1 MNDEFV
7 PLQPGEMVDQYE
19 IWKFLGKG
27 AMGRVYQAFD
37 KQLNRWVAIKILH
50 HAGDPERAQKMMVE
64 ARNQATVDHEHICK
78 VYETGSLRGFPYVV
92 MQYIEGITL
101 DRAVRL
107 MSLREKVLA
116 IQKIAE
122 GLHKA
127 HECGLIHRDIKPQ
140 NIMMERGNVAHV
152 YLMDFGVAKQKTAP
166 SNTIEG
172 EVKGSPAYMSPEQ
185 AEGRVD
191 LDHRSDIYNLGAT
204 LYFLL
209 VGRAPFSGENTVEVL
224 LDVMEKDPEPIGRVQ
239 PDLPQDLQN
248 ITMKCIQKDPLERYQ
263 NALALASDLGRFLA
277 NEPVAATPATPV
289 YLLFKFIQKNRYPV
303 FATFLVL
310 LSLVA
315 GLLGTTAA
323 MLRAYQATDAAAASR
338 EVASQES
345 KKAVTILN
353 FVEDLVV
360 DFEASTLWE
369 SSQPLSVAIPLEP
382 REIVERIELE
392 FADQPRIQ
400 AAVAVLVGK
409 KLLNESRTAD
419 AVYLLDFGCVLLE
432 RNYGPMH
439 PRTLRTRLE
448 LCVALV
454 RDRKGEQAVEQAD
467 LLLKH
472 GRIVFGEDHPM
483 TMAIRELW
491 LYLQISDAPE
501 GEAGAPYAA
510 YRRLVER
517 ELLLPANFRWRFLN
531 QERLAV
537 YQAVS
542 AQGSPSSHIRREFVL
557 NHLALRITAGDY
569 RDVLRELREV
579 SGLHGEVGSRLP
591 AHELS
596 LYLWEGTIRARLGQ
610 FPQALSLFEKIRAA
624 GQDHDAEIGI
634 LAYRALNEM
643 VNSWIWVG
651 DNEAA
656 LQLIEDQALT
666 MPVTSEFAFE
676 QFWAGVLRGK
686 IALAQNKPDE
696 AWVWLERSRSAV
708 RQFGGGFQLRA
719 LELEALWAEWL
730 RTQYRFEEAAVVA
743 GYAYRAATFYF
754 EPENRLCLRLQL
766 LRGRLYM
773 DQKLMLGAE
782 PLLIAC
788 YETFARQ
795 FGNEHPATREAI
807 QTILSLY
814 KETQNTTKREVFQQ
828 RLTAEAL

>member
-7 PLQPGEMVDQYE
+7 PLQPGEMVDHYE

-50 HAGDPERAQKMMVE
+50 HAGDPERAQKMMIE
-64 ARNQATVDHEHICK
+64 ARNQATVDHEHVCK
-78 VYETGSLRGFPYVV
+78 VYETGVLRGFPYVV

-140 NIMMERGNVAHV
+140 NIMMERGDVAHV
-152 YLMDFGVAKQKTAP
+152 FLMDFGVAKQKTAP

-191 LDHRSDIYNLGAT
+191 LDHTSDIYNLGAT

-209 VGRAPFSGENTVEVL
+209 VGRAPFSGDNTVEVL
-224 LDVMEKDPEPIGRVQ
+224 LDVMEKEPEPIGRVQ

-248 ITMKCIQKDPLERYQ
+248 ITMKCIQKEPENRYQ
-263 NALALASDLGRFLA
+263 SALALASDLGRLLA
-277 NEPVAATPATPV
+277 NEPVTATPATPL
-289 YLLFKFIQKNRYPV
+289 YLIYKFIQKNRYPV
-303 FATFLVL
+303 LATFLVL

-323 MLRAYQATDAAAASR
+323 MLRAYQAADEAAASR
-338 EVASQES
+338 QEASAES
-345 KKAVTILN
+345 QKAVTILN

-360 DFEASTLWE
+360 DFEAASPWE
-369 SSQPLSVAIPLEP
+369 QSPSISVAIPLEP
-382 REIVERIELE
+382 REIVERIEIE
-392 FADQPRIQ
+392 FDRHPRIQ

-409 KLLNESRTAD
+409 KLLNESRTTD
-419 AVYLLDFGCVLLE
+419 AVYLLDFGCSLLE
-432 RNYGPMH
+432 RNYGPWH

-454 RDRKGEQAVEQAD
+454 RDRKPEQAVEQAD
-467 LLLKH
+467 QLLKQ
-472 GRIVFGEDHPM
+472 GRLVFGEDHPM

-491 LYLQISDAPE
+491 LYLQLDGRSEDEEPA
-501 GEAGAPYAA
+501 AVYAA
-510 YRRLVER
+510 YRRLVEG
-517 ELLLPANFRWRFLN
+517 ELLLPANFRWRFL
-531 QERLAV
+531 EGRRRAV
-537 YQAVS
+537 YEAVV
-542 AQGSPSSHIRREFVL
+542 AQGSPSSAIHREFML
-557 NHLALRITAGDY
+557 NFLALRLTAGDY
-569 RDVLRELREV
+569 RDVLRDLRAV
-579 SGLHGEVGSRLP
+579 SGHVADVRRESP
-591 AHELS
+591 IHELS
-596 LYLWEGTIRARLGQ
+596 LHLWEGRIRARLGQ
-610 FPQALSLFEKIRAA
+610 FPQALSLFEKIHLASEERDVEA
-624 GQDHDAEIGI
+624 HI
-634 LAYRALNEM
+634 LALRARNEM
-643 VNSWIWVG
+643 VDAWIWVG
-651 DNEAA
+651 DAEAA
-656 LQLIEDQALT
+656 LQLAETAEGAA
-666 MPVTSEFAFE
+666 PEPEYAFE
-676 QFWAGVLRGK
+676 HFWRGVLRGK
-686 IALAQNKPDE
+686 IAIAQNKPEE
-696 AWVWLERSRSAV
+696 ARLWLERSRSAV

-730 RTQYRFEEAAVVA
+730 RTQYRFEEAAVVV

-795 FGNEHPATREAI
+795 FGNDHPATREAI
-807 QTILSLY
+807 QTILFLY
-814 KETQNTTKREVFQQ
+814 DQTQNQNKREVFQE
-828 RLTAEAL
+828 RLTL

>member
-7 PLQPGEMVDQYE
+7 PLQPGEMVDHYE

-78 VYETGSLRGFPYVV
+78 VYETGALRGFPYVV

-191 LDHRSDIYNLGAT
+191 LDHTSDIYNLGAT

-224 LDVMEKDPEPIGRVQ
+224 LDVMEKEAEPIGRVQ

-248 ITMKCIQKDPLERYQ
+248 ITMKCIQKEPQDRYQ
-263 NALALASDLGRFLA
+263 SALALASDMGRFLA
-277 NEPVAATPATPV
+277 NEPVAATPATPF
-289 YLLFKFIQKNRYPV
+289 YLIFKFIQKNRYPV
-303 FATFLVL
+303 MATFLVL

-323 MLRAYQATDAAAASR
+323 MQRAYRASDEAAESR
-338 EVASQES
+338 QVASVES
-345 KKAVTILN
+345 QKAVTILN

-360 DFEASTLWE
+360 DFEADAPWE
-369 SSQPLSVAIPLEP
+369 SALPMSIAIPLEP
-382 REIVERIELE
+382 REIVERIEIE
-392 FADQPRIQ
+392 FARQPRIQ

-409 KLLNESRTAD
+409 KLLNESRTTD
-419 AVYLLDFGCVLLE
+419 AVYLLDFGCSLLE
-432 RNYGPMH
+432 RNYGPWH

-454 RDRKGEQAVEQAD
+454 RDRKAEQAVEQAD
-467 LLLKH
+467 QLLKQ
-472 GRIVFGEDHPM
+472 GRLVFGEDHPM

-491 LYLQISDAPE
+491 LYLQMGDQPDDPE
-501 GEAGAPYAA
+501 TMESYGA

-517 ELLLPANFRWRFLN
+517 ELLLPANFRWRFLEA
-531 QERLAV
+531 QRGTV
-537 YQAVS
+537 YETVL
-542 AQGSPSSHIRREFVL
+542 AQGSSGSTIHREFML
-557 NHLALRITAGDY
+557 NYLALRLTAGDY
-569 RDVLRELREV
+569 RDVLRDLRAV
-579 SGLHGEVGSRLP
+579 SGHVADVSRTSP
-591 AHELS
+591 PHELS
-596 LYLWEGTIRARLGQ
+596 LHLWESSIRARLGQ
-610 FPQALSLFEKIRAA
+610 FPQALSLFEKIRFASENR
-624 GQDHDAEIGI
+624 DPETHI
-634 LAYRALNEM
+634 LALRASNEM
-643 VNSWIWVG
+643 INAWIQVG
-651 DNEAA
+651 DTEAA
-656 LQLIEDQALT
+656 LQLAEVSTAQELQ
-666 MPVTSEFAFE
+666 PEYAFE
-676 QFWAGVLRGK
+676 YFWTGVLRGK
-686 IALAQNKPDE
+686 IAIVQEKPDE
-696 AWVWLERSRSAV
+696 AKMWLQRSRSAV

-730 RTQYRFEEAAVVA
+730 RTQYRFEEAAVVV

-795 FGNEHPATREAI
+795 FGNDHPATREAI
-807 QTILSLY
+807 QTILYLY
-814 KETQNTTKREVFQQ
+814 DETQNTKKREVFQQ
-828 RLTAEAL
+828 RLTL